1 MCVWSDWPYLAVTPI
16 KFPLKAAPVYCIFSS
31 SCRVLEVCTFHSSSG
46 CSTAFFPLH
55 YSIDVS
61 LSYFQS
67 IVDFFGYCCFFHLTL
82 SFSKAIGPFLTLLG
96 PRNLPAY
103 PTRCTIGYLT
113 CGRRLF
119 GAKTVLM
126 IFTCLTLIHVFA
138 QDLTTIFPVMFSLLI
153 SDNFSV
159 QTFFPTVALLLIF
172 PSFEFS
178 LSFNFP

>member
-1 MCVWSDWPYLAVTPI
+1 MVRLAISGVTPPI

-67 IVDFFGYCCFFHLTL
+67 IVEFLVYCCFFHLTL

-96 PRNLPAY
+96 PRNLPSLSHQMYHWLSDMWETAFW
-103 PTRCTIGYLT
+103 C
-113 CGRRLF
+113 
-119 GAKTVLM
+119 KN
-126 IFTCLTLIHVFA
+126 CLDDFYMSNPNPCFCAGSNHYFSRYVFP
-138 QDLTTIFPVMFSLLI
+138 LN
-153 SDNFSV
+153 SDIFSV
-159 QTFFPTVALLLIF
+159 KAFFPTVAFIAYFSVIF
-172 PSFEFS
+172 P
-178 LSFNFP
+178 

>member
-1 MCVWSDWPYLAVTPI
+1 MARCGYQMYLLPLPLSQVDHSNLLFSSATPPLSSHQVQRGTMRYIEERPMCVWSDWPYLAVTPI

-46 CSTAFFPLH
+46 CSTAFFPLY
-55 YSIDVS
+55 YSIEVS
-61 LSYFQS
+61 SFIFSLLLL
-67 IVDFFGYCCFFHLTL
+67 FHLTL

-119 GAKTVLM
+119 GAKTVFM
-126 IFTCLTLIHVFA
+126 ILHV
-138 QDLTTIFPVMFSLLI
+138 
-153 SDNFSV
+153 
-159 QTFFPTVALLLIF
+159 
-172 PSFEFS
+172 
-178 LSFNFP
+178 